1 MQSKKIRKR
10 GLQPLKRYQV
20 GGVTP
25 CPNPPCPPDNEIGNA
40 AQRLVDSG
48 AWKLGPNGELL
59 RMSPEEMNQASYQ
72 RSQSQA
78 MGELSVEDPRTFAP
92 TTSGFMTPERKT
104 YLESRAGKLTPEE
117 AREYATVSFDPFEGP
132 NMAFSFAAG
141 ATPLDPV
148 GQIIGRGLTAAGQ
161 GWRALKNPRVMPVME
176 EARIE
181 ASIQGIREHFGIEL
195 GHVVDGVAM
204 TPEKMRQIVIKDLV
218 GESASAE
225 RLARAN
231 QAIDQA
237 IDEAMPKALETVM
250 RRSEGNLLDIPVDT
264 RHPQVDRVRMR
275 FLGSNSKLWQ
285 QANKEG
291 LIPVT
296 NVKQAMKDMSEMEK
310 YVLEEAIFSAP
321 VYNKKGVL
329 LAGEELQKAQDAI
342 ISAITR
348 SGQGVSIEESAEGI
362 GDISGYRVNL
372 NQLKGLSEGTSA
384 TMNPVRSFELTQGSP
399 ETFGTGLG
407 VRPRPFSG
415 NTYADYGISKIGYN
429 DVNSKTFVVGADDLS
444 SNVNHFQ
451 RGELSHFRVF
461 TNDRPPAISRDFPGT
476 RIDVP
481 ITLGNLSF
489 GRKIGANGYLSWFQ
503 DMSTVP
509 SGLGFKRGGN
519 VEMGEESFNILS
531 DNVKSFQDKTLFGG
545 VATLNRSLENA
556 VSELGKVSLDAS
568 SVIGDLRKVQQIA
581 SDVNA
586 GRGSIMGPNG
596 DNIAKE
602 LLEFAK
608 LPNRRELIEKALK
621 PILTKPGATSED
633 VLLYEGYVSTINR
646 QLDGFVENAA
656 KEQQALTRLGESPI
670 AEEKFS
676 ESMSALT
683 QTKMY
688 LDQVT
693 EADFILKDSLFDEFS
708 DRFRSY
714 DFIID
719 SAKSDFSFGSWS
731 TNEMAEALDV
741 LEGSFLPSIKDRFD
755 RTFAKSVVN
764 LTEVI
769 EGGKVSPEIK
779 NSALVLREQL
789 LSAQGRGIEFYESIN
804 NLAKD
809 AAFLQDKLRDKYIM
823 AFRVVSA
830 GGVPENIQMKAA
842 VEEVERKSMN
852 DIIKLKNIL
861 LELEEERNNAVTFM
875 RNFSNEIDPLSEEI
889 VESIPRL
896 YSAAANDVK
905 VRIESVLQD
914 QTALD
919 YFDVLK
925 YQGDIQGTAKDIRKQ
940 IESGDLNSP
949 ELNKIFFSSPEK
961 DKFYVTEIQ
970 SDFVQKS
977 SGGKSGEMNVQSSLL
992 NTDMRVPGGVANKT
1006 TQKGQRADLDSFQ
1019 KNWRTKT
1026 IQQAVL
1032 QGRKAGKN
1040 EILFPTY
1047 KTADNIQ
1054 GWSGSKDT
1062 GESGAGNRITYQG
1075 MDKHIQK
1082 ATGIKPT
1089 KVKDSKGNEW
1099 WSIKL
1104 DPDQKYEFPDF
1115 KHGGI
1120 IRLKKK

>member
-296 NVKQAMKDMSEMEK
+296 NVKQAMKDMSDMEK

-329 LAGEELQKAQDAI
+329 LQGEELQKAQDAI

-384 TMNPVRSFELTQGSP
+384 TMNPVRSFQLFQDGDDHFGSKIGQHSNR
-399 ETFGTGLG
+399 F
-407 VRPRPFSG
+407 RG
-415 NTYADYGISKIGYN
+415 NAYADYGIGKIGYSPLEGAN
-429 DVNSKTFVVGADDLS
+429 AKTFVVGTDDLYS
-444 SNVNHFQ
+444 GTNHFG

-461 TNDRPPAISRDFPGT
+461 TDDAPPKVTEYFPGT
-476 RIDVP
+476 KVP
-481 ITLGNLSF
+481 TNYAFSRLRNSAKLG
-489 GRKIGANGYLSWFQ
+489 KGYLNWFQ
-503 DMSTVP
+503 DMSKVP
-509 SGLGFKRGGN
+509 GGMGYTRGGN
-519 VEMGEESFNILS
+519 VDMPPGHTNVLQNSVDGYLNNDVSIEGVGSFIDDAIYGLAEIRR
-531 DNVKSFQDKTLFGG
+531 D
-545 VATLNRSLENA
+545 A
-556 VSELGKVSLDAS
+556 GK
-568 SVIGDLRKVQQIA
+568 IA
-581 SDVNA
+581 SEMQSIHFRAADVSS
-586 GRGSIMGPNG
+586 GRGSIVGPKG
-596 DNIAKE
+596 DHFTKQ
-602 LLEFAK
+602 LLEFAN
-608 LPNRRELIEKALK
+608 LPNRRELVEEGLK
-621 PILTKPGATSED
+621 STLTNSQD
-633 VLLYEGYVSTINR
+633 VLLYEGTIKYLNR
-646 QLDGFVENAA
+646 IFDDLVAGAA
-656 KEQQALTRLGESPI
+656 KEQDLLTRFGEANLPKSQVEDAIAKLGDVR
-670 AEEKFS
+670 K
-676 ESMSALT
+676 
-683 QTKMY
+683 Y
-688 LDQVT
+688 LSTYDDAVSL
-693 EADFILKDSLFDEFS
+693 LKEPTFVRIKEN
-708 DRFRSY
+708 FRDYSS
-714 DFIID
+714 IID
-719 SAKSDFSFGSWS
+719 RASSDFSFGSWADYDFAHS
-731 TNEMAEALDV
+731 LDA
-741 LEGSFLPSIKDRFD
+741 LEGNVIPSAKDRFNANMEN
-755 RTFAKSVVN
+755 RINELSKIVLGPKT
-764 LTEVI
+764 TPEV
-769 EGGKVSPEIK
+769 EKVAYDLRKKLSGLQDKGEEYFDGMQEI
-779 NSALVLREQL
+779 
-789 LSAQGRGIEFYESIN
+789 
-804 NLAKD
+804 AKD
-809 AAFLQDKLRDKYIM
+809 AALIHQSLIDKYSI
-823 AFRVVSA
+823 ARSEA
-830 GGVPENIQMKAA
+830 IARGVPDNIVMKTA
-842 VEEVERKSMN
+842 VEELEPQVAGDLANLRN
-852 DIIKLKNIL
+852 LL
-861 LELEEERNNAVTFM
+861 LELEALRQNAITVMSDAAKPLNRINDDVVKMVPDLYESAKVETKNSIER
-875 RNFSNEIDPLSEEI
+875 
-889 VESIPRL
+889 
-896 YSAAANDVK
+896 
-905 VRIESVLQD
+905 VLQD
-914 QTALD
+914 QTAID
-919 YFDVLK
+919 YYDILETQEQIKNLVNVVKRDV
-925 YQGDIQGTAKDIRKQ
+925 DSGT
-940 IESGDLNSP
+940 LNSP
-949 ELNKIFFSSPEK
+949 KLKELFLSSPNQNR
-961 DKFYVTEIQ
+961 FFVSEIQ
-970 SDFVQKS
+970 SDYVQKS
-977 SGGKSGEMNVQSSLL
+977 SGKASDEIRVTSSPGRGYDFKPIKKGE
-992 NTDMRVPGGVANKT
+992 RVE
-1006 TQKGQRADLDSFQ
+1006 LDAFT

-1040 EILFPTY
+1040 EIFFPTY
-1047 KTADNIQ
+1047 KTADKIQ

-1062 GESGAGNRITYQG
+1062 GVAGSGNRITYQN

-1082 ATGIKPT
+1082 ATGIKPK
-1089 KVKDSKGNEW
+1089 KVTDDRGNEW